1 VGQSGHYIFNV
12 PIQPDKGEA
21 ETLFELQYHLPYNG
35 KYRFT
40 PHLPMPADNLV
51 VYVPNGMAFAGAQG
65 TTFQS
70 TPQDPRVQTFIAK
83 SIHPGEAISFMIS
96 GEGQMPRDAQ
106 SGGMQ
111 NGPAVADGGTSNRPG
126 GGLGAPI
133 NTPDPLTKFKSW
145 LLGGMVLVLV
155 AGAGYLLRT
164 GAPLSVMGRAPRTH
178 ETPPESRPLSPSL
191 DRDSPV
197 GRETYASEEGRVEL
211 GGRAALLNLI
221 KEEMFA
227 IESEKVSGA
236 LSSDEYAEVKAGLQ
250 ALLRRSMNAKD
261 TGRNSALS

>member
-1 VGQSGHYIFNV
+1 
-12 PIQPDKGEA
+12 
-21 ETLFELQYHLPYNG
+21 
-35 KYRFT
+35 
-40 PHLPMPADNLV
+40 
-51 VYVPNGMAFAGAQG
+51 
-65 TTFQS
+65 
-70 TPQDPRVQTFIAK
+70 
-83 SIHPGEAISFMIS
+83 
-96 GEGQMPRDAQ
+96 
-106 SGGMQ
+106 
-111 NGPAVADGGTSNRPG
+111 
-126 GGLGAPI
+126 
-133 NTPDPLTKFKSW
+133 
-145 LLGGMVLVLV
+145 
-155 AGAGYLLRT
+155 
-164 GAPLSVMGRAPRTH
+164 MGRAPRTH